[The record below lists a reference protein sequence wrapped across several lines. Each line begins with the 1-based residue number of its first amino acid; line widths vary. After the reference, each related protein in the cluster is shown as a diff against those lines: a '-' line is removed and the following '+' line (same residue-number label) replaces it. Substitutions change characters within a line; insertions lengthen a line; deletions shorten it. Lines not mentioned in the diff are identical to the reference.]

1 MSSGIFIPSI
11 RTVSPLLNSDGRA
24 WSVFFVLK
32 RSNASMIKSARDS
45 TNSSMKDNEIC
56 GDAETL
62 TVPSAL
68 TRRFTFFTC
77 FRVRVYVILKPAG
90 VLTARCKV
98 LVDVLLGMVFGD
110 VRASR
115 ILPSVTAR
123 TVAKLTHCPR
133 KRGDFRVTRCSA
145 SQTVHRNLLL
155 GQRVH

>member
-1 MSSGIFIPSI
+1 MSAIFTVLGFPEESLVIRVTLSFESCLMSSGIFIPSI
-11 RTVSPLLNSDGRA
+11 RTVSPLLNSDGSA
-24 WSVFFVLK
+24 WSVFLVLK

-90 VLTARCKV
+90 VLTARCMFF
-98 LVDVLLGMVFGD
+98 VDVLLVMAFGD
-110 VRASR
+110 V
-115 ILPSVTAR
+115 
-123 TVAKLTHCPR
+123 LTLAVHSFVQA
-133 KRGDFRVTRCSA
+133 DCSLC
-145 SQTVHRNLLL
+145 SL
-155 GQRVH
+155 QRS